1 MAILISTPNA
11 CTEGDSAPGAEWF
24 SSRIRVL
31 AGEVH
36 THELAR
42 LQHDLKIVP
51 LRALKCNPSRHS
63 FRTEHENSP
72 WRV

>member
-1 MAILISTPNA
+1 MRVLKVILRRELS
-11 CTEGDSAPGAEWF
+11 GFLAEM
-24 SSRIRVL
+24 RVL

-51 LRALKCNPSRHS
+51 LRAVKRKPSRHS
-63 FRTEHENSP
+63 FRIEHENSP

>member
-1 MAILISTPNA
+1 MRVLKVILRRELS
-11 CTEGDSAPGAEWF
+11 GFLAEM
-24 SSRIRVL
+24 RLL

-51 LRALKCNPSRHS
+51 LRAVKMQAVSAQFPN
-63 FRTEHENSP
+63 RT
-72 WRV
+72 